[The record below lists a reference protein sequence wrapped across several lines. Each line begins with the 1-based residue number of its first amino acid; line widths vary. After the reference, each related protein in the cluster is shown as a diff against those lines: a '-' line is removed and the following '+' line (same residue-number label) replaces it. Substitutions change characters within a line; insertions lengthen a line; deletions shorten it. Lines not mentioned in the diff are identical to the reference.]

1 MTTSTWE
8 AVKLLSTCGVF
19 KLPDSRIFAVS
30 SRAMDR
36 GVAGTQEGPV
46 EEGGQGTSSEAAAGT
61 VSEAVLE
68 QLETRLLEKLKAQ
81 LAARGDPEGPSGAS
95 AQTKEGELVVVALAG

>member
-19 KLPDSRIFAVS
+19 KLPESRIFAVS
-30 SRAMDR
+30 SSVMDC
-36 GVAGTQEGPV
+36 GAAGTQEGAV
-46 EEGGQGTSSEAAAGT
+46 KEGGHGILSEAAAGT
-61 VSEAVLE
+61 MPQAMLE
-68 QLETRLLEKLKAQ
+68 QLESRLLEKLKAQ

-95 AQTKEGELVVVALAG
+95 TQTKEGELVAVALAG